1 LYCFKLLI
9 FSRALKKLLGKYF
22 MPNTNT
28 TNTTSRTYDIIAFG
42 DEVPGILALV
52 SAARE
57 HFRRTSKY
65 PRSLLLF
72 KGNSQLG
79 IGGHLVRGGLSYLDR
94 SVVPADV
101 RSRYGL
107 AVYGDESNIYKEFL
121 KRTGVVQVGLDPK
134 KADAV
139 LRQMLTEIKADI
151 LSGVDI
157 ASVIKQGQSITG
169 IRLTKG
175 ETYTAKA
182 FIDST
187 VNAELAVGAGV
198 SKLKGF
204 ETFGLPNS
212 ELSVTL
218 TFETQGLSVQA
229 LKDNEMQYMQR
240 LSDVNDTEAQ
250 SWINTAAGRDRTR
263 FFELQEPLIK
273 NKNDLS
279 KIAMYAGSDY
289 IDVRSFALSI
299 AYHSFRGTALSL
311 DQSSAVLDKANIA
324 ILPNGNMSWNALLF
338 DVNADQAEALAR
350 GDSKPTPEMLKEM
363 QLLIQWFKSLGATA
377 VIPAPELY
385 IRHAGNIEG
394 AVDPLTGAE
403 MLKGGVPADEALGT
417 FGYHFDIRGGIE
429 GLGARASA
437 KGLGEVK
444 LDPPL
449 FNVGIQHA
457 ILKNVSNLA
466 VISPAS
472 GFEGYASSAG
482 RIVEFNCAVG
492 QGIGIAIAL
501 AMLSNRNLN
510 QISNKEVHDVLAN
523 TGKLSKIYGQP
534 DPQLEDIASLDKFEN
549 VLATT

>member
-1 LYCFKLLI
+1 
-9 FSRALKKLLGKYF
+9 
-22 MPNTNT
+22 MPVTNT
-28 TNTTSRTYDIIAFG
+28 PTRTYDIIVFG

-52 SAARE
+52 CAARE
-57 HFRRTSKY
+57 HFRRTNKY

-79 IGGHLVRGGLSYLDR
+79 IGAHLVRGGLSYLDR
-94 SVVPADV
+94 SVVPASV

-121 KRTGVVQVGLDPK
+121 KRTGVVQVALEPK

-139 LRQMLTEIKADI
+139 LREMLKEIQADI
-151 LSGVDI
+151 LSGIDI
-157 ASVIKQGQSITG
+157 ASVSKQGQNITSIT
-169 IRLTKG
+169 LTKG
-175 ETYTAKA
+175 ETYAAKI

-187 VNAELAVGAGV
+187 VNAELAQYAGV

-218 TFETQGLSVQA
+218 TCETQGLSVQA
-229 LKDNEMQYMQR
+229 LKNLEMQFMQR
-240 LSDVNDTEAQ
+240 LANVNDGEAQ
-250 SWINTAAGRDRTR
+250 RWINIAAGGDRTR
-263 FFELQEPLIK
+263 FAELSEPFIK
-273 NKNDLS
+273 NKDDLS
-279 KIAMYAGSDY
+279 KIALYAGSDY

-299 AYHSFRGTALSL
+299 AYHAFRGTALSL
-311 DQSSAVLDKANIA
+311 EQSSAVLDKGNIA
-324 ILPNGNMSWNALLF
+324 VFPDGRMSWNALLF

-350 GDSKPTPEMLKEM
+350 NDAKPTPEMLKEM
-363 QLLIQWFKSLGATA
+363 QLLIQWFKSNGATN
-377 VIPAPELY
+377 ITPAPELY
-385 IRHAGNIEG
+385 IRHAGNVEG

-403 MLKGGVPADEALGT
+403 MLKGGVPASEAIGT

-449 FNVGIQHA
+449 FNIGIQHVL
-457 ILKNVSNLA
+457 LKTVPNLA

-492 QGIGIAIAL
+492 QGIGIATVL

-510 QISNKEVHDVLAN
+510 QISNKEVRDVLAS

-534 DPQLEDIASLDKFEN
+534 DAQQEDIAQLDKFEN
-549 VLATT
+549 ALAA

>member
-1 LYCFKLLI
+1 
-9 FSRALKKLLGKYF
+9 
-22 MPNTNT
+22 MPTNT
-28 TNTTSRTYDIIAFG
+28 TNTPTRTYDIIAFG

-107 AVYGDESNIYKEFL
+107 DVYGDESDIYKEFL
-121 KRTGVVQVGLDPK
+121 KRTGVVQVALDPQ

-139 LRQMLTEIKADI
+139 LREMLAEIKADI

-157 ASVIKQGQSITG
+157 ASVTKQGQNITG

-175 ETYTAKA
+175 ETYAAKT

-187 VNAELAVGAGV
+187 VNAELAVYAGV

-218 TFETQGLSVQA
+218 TFQVEGLSVQA
-229 LKDNEMQYMQR
+229 LKDIEMQYMQF
-240 LSDVNDTEAQ
+240 LADTNNASAQ
-250 SWINTAAGRDRTR
+250 NWIHIAAGRDRQR
-263 FFELQEPLIK
+263 FAELSDPFIK
-273 NKNDLS
+273 NKDDLS

-299 AYHSFRGTALSL
+299 AYHAFRGTALSL
-311 DQSSAVLDKANIA
+311 DKSSAVLDKANIA
-324 ILPNGNMSWNALLF
+324 ILPNGRMSWNALLF

-350 GDSKPTPEMLKEM
+350 GDSKPTGEMLKEM
-363 QLLIQWFKSLGATA
+363 QLLTQWFKNIGATA

-385 IRHAGNIEG
+385 IRHAGNVEG

-403 MLKGGVPADEALGT
+403 MLKGGVPASEALGT

-429 GLGARASA
+429 GLGGRASA

-449 FNVGIQHA
+449 FNIGIQHA
-457 ILKNVSNLA
+457 VLVNVPNLA

-472 GFEGYASSAG
+472 GFEGYASSCG

-492 QGIGIAIAL
+492 QGIGIAAAVAIL
-501 AMLSNRNLN
+501 TNRNLN
-510 QISNKEVHDVLAN
+510 QISNKEVHDVLAS

-534 DPQLEDIASLDKFEN
+534 DAQQEDIARLDNFEN
-549 VLATT
+549 ALAA

>member
-1 LYCFKLLI
+1 
-9 FSRALKKLLGKYF
+9 
-22 MPNTNT
+22 MPSTNT
-28 TNTTSRTYDIIAFG
+28 TNIVTRTYDIIAFG

-52 SAARE
+52 CAARE
-57 HFRRTSKY
+57 HFRRTNKY

-94 SVVPADV
+94 SVVPANV
-101 RSRYGL
+101 RSQYGL
-107 AVYGDESNIYKEFL
+107 AVYGDESDIYKEFL
-121 KRTGVVQVGLDPK
+121 KRTGVVQVALEPK
-134 KADAV
+134 KGDAV
-139 LRQMLTEIKADI
+139 LREMLKEINADV

-157 ASVIKQGQSITG
+157 ASVIKQGQNITG

-175 ETYTAKA
+175 ETYMAKI

-187 VNAELAVGAGV
+187 VNAELAVATGV

-229 LKDNEMQYMQR
+229 LKNVEMQYMLR
-240 LSDVNDTEAQ
+240 LADVNDVEAQ
-250 SWINTAAGRDRTR
+250 RWINTAAGGDRTR
-263 FFELQEPLIK
+263 FAELQSPFIQ
-273 NKNDLS
+273 NKGDLS
-279 KIAMYAGSDY
+279 KIALYAGSDY

-299 AYHSFRGTALSL
+299 AYHAFRGTALSL
-311 DQSSAVLDKANIA
+311 DQSGTVLDKGNIA
-324 ILPNGNMSWNALLF
+324 VFPDGRMSWNALLF

-363 QLLIQWFKSLGATA
+363 QLLTQWFKGIGATT
-377 VIPAPELY
+377 VTPAPELY
-385 IRHAGNIEG
+385 IRHAGNVEG

-403 MLKGGVPADEALGT
+403 MLKGGVPASEALGT

-429 GLGARASA
+429 GLGARASE

-457 ILKNVSNLA
+457 VLKSVPNIA

-492 QGIGIAIAL
+492 QGIGIAAAI

-510 QISNKEVHDVLAN
+510 QISNQEVRDVLAS

-534 DPQLEDIASLDKFEN
+534 DAQQDIASLDKFEN
-549 VLATT
+549 ALAA